1 MTALQP
7 TINAASAVNLG
18 GDRSQTAAAKAEP
31 AIPAKTWIAV
41 IGATLGAFMAVLNIQ
56 IVNASLADIQGA
68 IGAGI
73 DDGGWISTSYL
84 IAEIVVIPLSGW
96 LAQVFSIRR
105 YLLTNAVLFLLL
117 SVACAFAQ
125 DLPQMIVLRAIQGFT
140 GGVLI
145 PMAFTLIITLLPK
158 SKQPVGLALFALSAT
173 FAPAIGPTIGGYLT
187 ENWGWQ
193 FIFYVNL
200 VPGAVMIAMLWFSLE
215 AKPMKLSLLREGDWV
230 GIATMAIG
238 LSALQTVLEEG
249 NKDDWFG
256 SAFIVR
262 LSVIAAVALTAFLW
276 IELTTKKPL
285 LNLRL
290 LLRRNFGFGMLAN
303 FLLGIALY
311 GSVFILPVYLSRIQ
325 GYNAE
330 QIGMV
335 LAWTGLP
342 QLLLI
347 PLVPRL
353 MKRFDPRLIIGI
365 GFALFAA
372 SNFMNIYMTND
383 YATDQLFWP
392 NIVRALGQALVMAPL
407 SAVATAGIE
416 AENAG
421 SASGLFNMMRNLGG
435 AVGIAVAAD
444 LPDQA
449 RAVSLQRADAVGLD
463 AGTGDPQ
470 PDRAVDP
477 IFPQSRRRRSRRSNA
492 SRGDR
497 DRRDRAEAGFHSRLQ
512 RHILPAR
519 RRADCRTHRNL
530 TAEEAGPSCQRR
542 RTLGLFDQPLPTP
555 PTRRTTMKPRMN
567 FYQAAPDTIKAL
579 SALETQ
585 IQGSG
590 LEKSLIELVKTRASQ
605 INGCAYCINMH
616 TEDARK
622 QGETEQRLYLLNAWR
637 ESPLYTDR
645 ERAALAWTEALTL
658 IAETHAPDD
667 LYADVRAH
675 FNEAET
681 VNLTMLI
688 GAINAWN
695 RLAIAFRA
703 MHPVKVKAA
712 VA

>member
-7 TINAASAVNLG
+7 TLNAASSAELG
-18 GDRSQTAAAKAEP
+18 TPSAATSPAAP
-31 AIPAKTWIAV
+31 AISAKTWVTV

-84 IAEIVVIPLSGW
+84 IAEIIVIPLSGW
-96 LAQVFSIRR
+96 LAQVFSIRI

-117 SVACAFAQ
+117 SMACAFAQ
-125 DLPQMIVLRAIQGFT
+125 DLPQMIVLRAVQGFT

-158 SKQPVGLALFALSAT
+158 AKQPIGLALFALSAT

-187 ENWGWQ
+187 ENFGWQ

-200 VPGAVMIAMLWFSLE
+200 VPGAVMIGMLYFSLE
-215 AKPMKLSLLREGDWV
+215 SKPMKLSLLAEGDWA
-230 GIATMAIG
+230 GIITMAIG
-238 LSALQTVLEEG
+238 LAALQTVLEEG

-256 SAFIVR
+256 SPFIVK
-262 LSVIAAVALTAFLW
+262 LSIIAVVALTAFLW
-276 IELTTKKPL
+276 IELTAKKPV

-290 LLRRNFGFGMLAN
+290 LFRRNFGFGILAN

-311 GSVFILPVYLSRIQ
+311 GSVYILPVYLSRIQ

-347 PLVPRL
+347 PMVPRL
-353 MKRFDPRLIIGI
+353 MKRFDPRLIIGV

-372 SNFMNIYMTND
+372 SNFMNIFMTND

-435 AVGIAVAAD
+435 AVGIALLQTLLTKREQYHSNVLMQSVSMLEQATRTRI
-444 LPDQA
+444 DQLTQYFLNHGVTDHA
-449 RAVSLQRADAVGLD
+449 EASHRAVIAIG
-463 AGTGDPQ
+463 
-470 PDRAVDP
+470 
-477 IFPQSRRRRSRRSNA
+477 
-492 SRGDR
+492 
-497 DRRDRAEAGFHSRLQ
+497 
-512 RHILPAR
+512 HIV
-519 RRADCRTHRNL
+519 
-530 TAEEAGPSCQRR
+530 Q
-542 RTLGLFDQPLPTP
+542 
-555 PTRRTTMKPRMN
+555 K
-567 FYQAAPDTIKAL
+567 QAFILAFSDTF
-579 SALETQ
+579 
-585 IQGSG
+585 
-590 LEKSLIELVKTRASQ
+590 
-605 INGCAYCINMH
+605 
-616 TEDARK
+616 
-622 QGETEQRLYLLNAWR
+622 YLLG
-637 ESPLYTDR
+637 
-645 ERAALAWTEALTL
+645 AALIVALMAAL
-658 IAETHAPDD
+658 LLRKPNHLESGG
-667 LYADVRAH
+667 AH
-675 FNEAET
+675 
-681 VNLTMLI
+681 
-688 GAINAWN
+688 
-695 RLAIAFRA
+695 
-703 MHPVKVKAA
+703 
-712 VA
+712 

>member
-7 TINAASAVNLG
+7 AFNAASA
-18 GDRSQTAAAKAEP
+18 SEISAPTTPMAPATP
-31 AIPAKTWIAV
+31 AISAKTWIAV

-96 LAQVFSIRR
+96 LAQVFSVRI
-105 YLLTNAVLFLLL
+105 YLLTNAALFLLL

-125 DLPQMIVLRAIQGFT
+125 DLPQMIALRAVQGFT

-145 PMAFTLIITLLPK
+145 PLAFTLIITLLPK
-158 SKQPVGLALFALSAT
+158 TKQPVGLALFALSAT

-200 VPGAVMIAMLWFSLE
+200 VPGAVMIGMLYFSLE
-215 AKPMKLSLLREGDWV
+215 AKPMKLSLLREGDWP
-230 GIATMAIG
+230 GIVTMAIG
-238 LSALQTVLEEG
+238 LAALQTVLEEG
-249 NKDDWFG
+249 NKDDWLG
-256 SAFIVR
+256 SPFIVK
-262 LSVIAAVALTAFLW
+262 LSIIAAVALTAFLW
-276 IELTTKKPL
+276 IELTARKPL

-290 LLRRNFGFGMLAN
+290 LFRRNFGFGILAN
-303 FLLGIALY
+303 FSLGIALY

-353 MKRFDPRLIIGI
+353 MQRFDPRLIIGI

-407 SAVATAGIE
+407 SAVATSGIE

-435 AVGIAVAAD
+435 AVGIALLQTFLTKREQYHSNV
-444 LPDQA
+444 LMQS
-449 RAVSLQRADAVGLD
+449 VSLLEQATRTRIEQLTQYFMNHGV
-463 AGTGDPQ
+463 
-470 PDRAVDP
+470 V
-477 IFPQSRRRRSRRSNA
+477 
-492 SRGDR
+492 
-497 DRRDRAEAGFHSRLQ
+497 DRAEAGHRAVVAVG
-512 RHILPAR
+512 HIV
-519 RRADCRTHRNL
+519 
-530 TAEEAGPSCQRR
+530 Q
-542 RTLGLFDQPLPTP
+542 
-555 PTRRTTMKPRMN
+555 K
-567 FYQAAPDTIKAL
+567 QAFILAFSDTF
-579 SALETQ
+579 
-585 IQGSG
+585 
-590 LEKSLIELVKTRASQ
+590 
-605 INGCAYCINMH
+605 
-616 TEDARK
+616 
-622 QGETEQRLYLLNAWR
+622 YLLG
-637 ESPLYTDR
+637 
-645 ERAALAWTEALTL
+645 AALIVALMAAL
-658 IAETHAPDD
+658 VLKKPNHLASGG
-667 LYADVRAH
+667 AH
-675 FNEAET
+675 
-681 VNLTMLI
+681 
-688 GAINAWN
+688 
-695 RLAIAFRA
+695 
-703 MHPVKVKAA
+703 
-712 VA
+712 